1 MMPSPRLLQQ
11 VQQQVL
17 LALLLGVLPALLVQ
31 VSPALLALQAS

>member
-31 VSPALLALQAS
+31 ASPALLALQAS